1 MTCVTVRSWRYPYLG
16 VRPANVRG
24 PLMALGAQE
33 EPLNCVWLWRIG
45 LPYFLADDGRT
56 IVELAG
62 RTAEMSADLPT
73 LLVEEIA
80 SDRRRQSNGGNRR
93 PIPA

>member
-1 MTCVTVRSWRYPYLG
+1 
-16 VRPANVRG
+16 
-24 PLMALGAQE
+24 MALGAQE

-45 LPYFLADDGRT
+45 LPYYLADDGRT

-80 SDRRRQSNGGNRR
+80 SGRRRQSNGGK
-93 PIPA
+93 PKAGTGLDGPALE